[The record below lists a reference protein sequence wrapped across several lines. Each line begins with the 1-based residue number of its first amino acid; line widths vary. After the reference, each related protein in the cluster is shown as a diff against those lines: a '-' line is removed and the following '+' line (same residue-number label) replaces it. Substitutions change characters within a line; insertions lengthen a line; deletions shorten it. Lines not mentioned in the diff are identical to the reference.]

1 MALANRAHSA
11 APVSSERMSSRRLG
25 AAVAGLGGVALTWW
39 LHRPLWAE
47 LGARLPGEAGS
58 DIFRA
63 HWSLWLAARHWPD
76 WPMPTQLAAFPS
88 GADVAPFPGV
98 TLWLAGPLVQA
109 VGPDVALPLVVA
121 VHVLFAF
128 VAAAWCAGQL
138 GARAGGRLL
147 AGALF
152 ATQPVL
158 GGALRDGTLEML
170 AAGWMPLVLGAV
182 IAVAAG
188 RLRWIPVAAL
198 AYLATCLESVYLA
211 SFTALAV
218 LFALTTVRSRRGLIA
233 LAVTGVLVAV
243 GALGLVEVFGPVLD
257 HVRGAMANAGDE
269 LGTLRG
275 ENAAQ
280 LGLLTELALDP
291 GSRGWQVGFLW
302 APPLAHWVA
311 FGLGVFALRKHAWLA
326 VLGALALALAA
337 DHEAVQLWV
346 DSPLGEVVRFPR
358 RYVLLTGLAFALLA
372 GVGLRVVPKRAELVV
387 GVLAAAYVAGWGA
400 HAGGWVNGYPSVE
413 LPELTFAQVLAAD
426 SEDAAVLIVPYELPG
441 APEQQ
446 RNEAPVFASLGDDL
460 ASSDLLYLQTRV
472 DKGSLYAPALLTLA
486 PREGVELSL
495 PKNLNDLAFASVGQ
509 DVPGSAKQ
517 DADAYRY
524 ELAWLTGEGLKYVVV
539 DEARYGED
547 ELGWLEVAL
556 KPWTLEK
563 TRYADGTGVL
573 VYRLYF
579 ERPART
585 DPPKERGW

>member
-1 MALANRAHSA
+1 
-11 APVSSERMSSRRLG
+11 
-25 AAVAGLGGVALTWW
+25 
-39 LHRPLWAE
+39 
-47 LGARLPGEAGS
+47 
-58 DIFRA
+58 
-63 HWSLWLAARHWPD
+63 
-76 WPMPTQLAAFPS
+76 MPTHLAAFPT

-109 VGPDVALPLVVA
+109 VGPDLGLPLVVA
-121 VHVLFAF
+121 AHVVFAF

-138 GARAGGRLL
+138 GARPGGQLL

-182 IAVAAG
+182 LAVAGG
-188 RLRWIPVAAL
+188 RLRWVPVAAL

-218 LFALTTVRSRRGLIA
+218 LFAATTLRSRRGLA
-233 LAVTGVLVAV
+233 GLVVTGLLVAL
-243 GALGLVEVFGPVLD
+243 GAWQLYELFTPVLG
-257 HVRGAMANAGDE
+257 HVRDAMANAGDE
-269 LGTLRG
+269 LATLRA

-280 LGLLTELALDP
+280 LGLLKTLALDP
-291 GSRGWQVGFLW
+291 GSKGWQVGFLW

-311 FGLGVFALRKHAWLA
+311 FVVGAFALRRHAWLL
-326 VLGALALALAA
+326 VLGLLSLALAA
-337 DHEAVQLWV
+337 DHAAVQLWV

-358 RYVLLTGLAFALLA
+358 RYALLAGLAFGLLA
-372 GVGLRVVPKRAELVV
+372 GVGLRVVPKRAELIV
-387 GVLAAAYVAGWGA
+387 GALAAAYVAGWGA

-413 LPELTFAQVLAAD
+413 LPSPTFAKALAAD
-426 SEDAAVLIVPYELPG
+426 PEDAGLLILPYELPG
-441 APEQQ
+441 SPEQQ
-446 RNEAPVFASLGDDL
+446 RNEAPVFAELGTDL
-460 ASSDLLYLQTRV
+460 ASSDLLYLQTRA

-486 PREGVELSL
+486 PREPVELSL

-509 DVPGSAKQ
+509 EVPGSAKQ
-517 DADAYRY
+517 EADAYRY

-547 ELGWLEVAL
+547 ELAWLETAL

-563 TRYADGTGVL
+563 TRYEDGTGVL
-573 VYRLYF
+573 VYRLYY

-585 DPPKERGW
+585 EPPKERGW